1 MKKIVSML
9 LSVILIITS
18 SVAIGAADFDYKD
31 SGLFEKYSTFE
42 IISIYPDF
50 SKYLADELRK
60 CNTDIDVRGYNISVN
75 DIGAV
80 FFSVVF
86 ENPDIFYV
94 KSSGFE
100 TTSESESGILV
111 SIRPVYL
118 FDTSEIPEKKEQ
130 VENAADYII
139 KSVDAS
145 WSDIYKCRY
154 LHDMVCQYV
163 EYDMD
168 EHNNN
173 PNLRTTYG
181 ALIDNKAVCDG
192 YTMAYNYLLSK
203 VGIEAHYV
211 QSLKMLHAWSLVRIG
226 GSYYHIDTTYD
237 DPSYDTLGSLR
248 HDYCIVSD
256 TGLKA
261 DGVHHDWICGLKAS
275 DKSLDSVWWR
285 GIRTIIFT
293 VDGYDYYM
301 NQRYGSSVYGAFMKR
316 NIATG
321 GEHVIERITSRW
333 FVDEKKEAFWEQAFC
348 YLAFDGNYFYYN
360 DSEGVYRHKPN
371 SSSNF
376 DVLYKKP
383 ESLKNNIFGIAMKLD
398 NNLYISIK
406 DNPNVADE
414 IYYIDRNVLN
424 QNTDITPKPPV
435 TEYVEVEGGIKIYS
449 FNENIEN
456 IIIPEQI
463 DGKKVVELSANLFCD
478 RQELKT
484 VIIPEGV
491 EVIGDYVFY
500 NCPNLKTVI
509 LPESLKEIGQA
520 VFNGCTALEEITI
533 PENVSKIGKNVFAG
547 CVNLT
552 IKGYKNSAAET
563 YAAYYKIG
571 FEALDKT
578 PEATEPETQAPTEA
592 PAAKLAKQ
600 RFSQKSSM
608 YVKQRAQLS
617 IKGADVKYSSS
628 KTSVAAVSKKG
639 LITAKKKGKAVIT
652 VENSKYIFK
661 ISLTVKNPKLNKTKK
676 TLKKGKSFKL
686 KIKGKVGLAKFKSS
700 NKKVASVSSSGKIK
714 AKRKGKATI
723 TVTTNGKIKL
733 KCKIKVK

>member
-1 MKKIVSML
+1 MKKLVSLL
-9 LSVILIITS
+9 LSAILIITS
-18 SVAIGAADFDYKD
+18 SVVIGAADFDYKD
-31 SGLFEKYSTFE
+31 SDLFEKYSPVE
-42 IISIYPDF
+42 ILSIHPEF
-50 SKYLADELRK
+50 SQYLADELRK
-60 CNTDIDVRGYNISVN
+60 CNTDIDLRGYNISVN
-75 DIGAV
+75 DIGAI

-100 TTSESESGILV
+100 TTSESDTGILV

-118 FDTSEIPEKKEQ
+118 FNISEIPEKKEQ
-130 VENAADYII
+130 VEKAVDNII
-139 KSVDAS
+139 SGVDES

-168 EHNNN
+168 EENDDL
-173 PNLRTTYG
+173 NLRTVYG

-192 YTMAYNYLLSK
+192 YTTAYNYLLSK
-203 VGIEAHYV
+203 VGIEAHYI

-226 GSYYHIDTTYD
+226 NNYYHVDTTYD
-237 DPSYDTLGSLR
+237 DPSYDTLGNVK

>member
-1 MKKIVSML
+1 MKKLITML

-18 SVAIGAADFDYKD
+18 SVAIGATDFDYKD
-31 SGLFEKYSTFE
+31 SDLFEKYSPFE

-60 CNTDIDVRGYNISVN
+60 SNTDIDVRGYNISVN
-75 DIGAV
+75 DIGAI

-100 TTSESESGILV
+100 TTSESETGIIV

-118 FDTSEIPEKKEQ
+118 FDISEIPEKKEQ
-130 VENAADYII
+130 VEKAADYII
-139 KSVDAS
+139 KGVNES

-168 EHNNN
+168 EHNND
-173 PNLRTTYG
+173 PNLRTAYG

-192 YTMAYNYLLSK
+192 YTTAYNYLLSK

-211 QSLKMLHAWSLVRIG
+211 QSLKMLHAWSLVRID
-226 GSYYHIDTTYD
+226 GSYYHVDTTYD
-237 DPSYDTLGSLR
+237 DPSYDTLGNVR

-256 TGLKA
+256 TGLKS
-261 DGVHHDWICGLKAS
+261 DGVHHDWICGLKAAE
-275 DKSLDSVWWR
+275 KSMDNVWWR
-285 GIRTIIFT
+285 SIKTIIFT

-301 NQRYGSSVYGAFMKR
+301 NQRYGSSVYGAFVQR
-316 NIATG
+316 NISTG
-321 GEHVIERITSRW
+321 GEHVVERITSRW

-348 YLAFDGNYFYYN
+348 YIAFDGNYFYYN

-383 ESLKNNIFGIAMKLD
+383 ESLKNNIFGIAIKMD
-398 NNLYISIK
+398 SNLYISIK
-406 DNPNVADE
+406 DNPNVADQ
-414 IYYIDRNVLN
+414 IYYIDKNVLN
-424 QNTDITPKPPV
+424 QNTGVTPQPSAI
-435 TEYVEVEGGIKIYS
+435 EYVDVEGGIKIYR

-463 DGKKVVELSANLFCD
+463 DGKKVVELSANLFAD
-478 RQELKT
+478 RQELKS
-484 VIIPEGV
+484 VVIPEGV

-509 LPESLKEIGQA
+509 LPESLKEIDQA
-520 VFNGCTALEEITI
+520 VFNGCTALEEIII
-533 PENVSKIGKNVFAG
+533 PKTVSKIGKNAFAG

-552 IKGYKNSAAET
+552 IKGYKNSAAES
-563 YAAYYKIG
+563 YAAYYKIS
-571 FEALDKT
+571 FETLDKT
-578 PEATEPETQAPTEA
+578 PEATEPETQAPTAA
-592 PAAKLAKQ
+592 PTKPAKQ
-600 RFSQKSSM
+600 KSSQNSSM
-608 YVKQRAQLS
+608 YVKQKAQLS
-617 IKGADVKYSSS
+617 LKGAGVKYSSN
-628 KTSVAAVSKKG
+628 KTSIATVSNKG

-652 VENSKYIFK
+652 VEDSNYIFK
-661 ISLTVKNPKLNKTKK
+661 INLTVKNPKLNKTKK

-700 NKKVASVSSSGKIK
+700 NKKVASVNSSGKIK

-723 TVTTNGKIKL
+723 TVTTNGKVKL

>member
-1 MKKIVSML
+1 MKKFVSLL
-9 LSVILIITS
+9 LSIILIITS
-18 SVAIGAADFDYKD
+18 SVVIGAADFDYKD
-31 SGLFEKYSTFE
+31 SNLFEKYSPVE
-42 IISIYPDF
+42 ILSIHPEF
-50 SKYLADELRK
+50 SQYLADELRK
-60 CNTDIDVRGYNISVN
+60 CNTDIDLRGYNISVN
-75 DIGAV
+75 DIGAI

-100 TTSESESGILV
+100 TTSESDTGILV

-118 FDTSEIPEKKEQ
+118 FNIREIPEKKEQ
-130 VENAADYII
+130 VEKAVDNII
-139 KSVDAS
+139 SGVDES

-168 EHNNN
+168 EENDDL
-173 PNLRTTYG
+173 NLRTVYG

-192 YTMAYNYLLSK
+192 YTTAYNYLLSK
-203 VGIEAHYV
+203 VGIEAHYI

-226 GSYYHIDTTYD
+226 NNYYHVDTTYD
-237 DPSYDTLGSLR
+237 DPSYDTLGNVK

-256 TGLKA
+256 TQLKA

-275 DKSLDSVWWR
+275 DKSLDGVWWR
-285 GIRTIIFT
+285 DIRTIIFT

-301 NQRYGSSVYGAFMKR
+301 NQRYGSSVYGAFMQR

-321 GEHVIERITSRW
+321 GEHVIERITRRW
-333 FVDEKKEAFWEQAFC
+333 YVDETKEAFWEQAFC
-348 YLAFDGNYFYYN
+348 YLAYDGNYFYYN
-360 DSEGVYRHKPN
+360 DCEGVYRHKPN
-371 SSSNF
+371 NSSNF

-383 ESLKNNIFGIAMKLD
+383 ESLKDNIFGIAIKMD
-398 NNLYISIK
+398 SNLYISIK

-414 IYYIDRNVLN
+414 IYYIDKNVLN
-424 QNTDITPKPPV
+424 QNTDYNPESSK
-435 TEYVEVEGGIKIYS
+435 TEYVDVEGGIKIYS

-456 IIIPEQI
+456 IIIPDQI
-463 DGKKVVELSANLFCD
+463 DGKKVVELSANLFSD

-484 VIIPEGV
+484 VVIPEGV
-491 EVIGDYVFY
+491 EVLGDYVFY

-509 LPESLKEIGQA
+509 LPESLREIGQA

-533 PENVSKIGKNVFAG
+533 PKNVAKIGKNVFSG

-552 IKGYKNSAAET
+552 IKGHKNSAAES

-571 FEALDKT
+571 FASIDKT
-578 PEATEPETQAPTEA
+578 PEPTTEPVTQAPASA
-592 PAAKLAKQ
+592 PTKPAKQ
-600 RFSQKSSM
+600 KSSQKSSL
-608 YVKQRAQLS
+608 YVKQKAQLS
-617 IKGADVKYSSS
+617 LKGSGIKYSSKKS
-628 KTSVAAVSKKG
+628 SIATISNKG
-639 LITAKKKGKAVIT
+639 LITAKKKGKTILT
-652 VENSKYIFK
+652 IETKDYIY
-661 ISLTVKNPKLNKTKK
+661 IINLTVKNPKLNKSKK

-686 KIKGKVGLAKFKSS
+686 KIKGKVGRAKFKSS
-700 NKKVASVSSSGKIK
+700 NKKVATVNSSGKIK
-714 AKRKGKATI
+714 AKKKGKATI
-723 TVTTNGKIKL
+723 TVTTNGKVKL